1 MKSFFRFALTEHPI
15 FSAFIGVALIA
26 SIERVVSGYPMPALL
41 SFTFFC
47 WGVVLLAN
55 IHFATKAEEAVEFW
69 KKEAKK
75 HAIMEEFYRRKL
87 EGKR

>member
-26 SIERVVSGYPMPALL
+26 SFERGFSGYAMPCLL
-41 SFTFFC
+41 CFTFFC
-47 WGVVLLAN
+47 WGTVLLAN
-55 IHFATKAEEAVEFW
+55 IYFAARAEEAVEMW
-69 KKEAKK
+69 KEKAQKY
-75 HAIMEEFYRRKL
+75 AVMEEFYRRKL